1 MLKELSEYWVIIE
14 KRWKIITFITLVFFI
29 LASIYTLTLK
39 NIYKSEFIIKNPLIS
54 PKETEIYI
62 EKILNLIRKKEY
74 NKLAKLLN
82 LDVDIV
88 QNIASIKIIYNK
100 DNKNF
105 SKIELYTYS
114 TQNID
119 KLEKA
124 IVGYLRQ
131 NINMRQEVIFKKN
144 RLISIISKIDKA
156 ILSLEKIK
164 NKVEKNIDKI
174 QFFKFNPADIYEK
187 LIYFYSEKYY
197 LENELRKLKIEI
209 ILSKPPK
216 PFKPNKIFILLIAT
230 SIGLLLGFFIAFFLN
245 WLEEFRNLSKKSNDK

>member
-1 MLKELSEYWVIIE
+1 MKELSEYWVIIE